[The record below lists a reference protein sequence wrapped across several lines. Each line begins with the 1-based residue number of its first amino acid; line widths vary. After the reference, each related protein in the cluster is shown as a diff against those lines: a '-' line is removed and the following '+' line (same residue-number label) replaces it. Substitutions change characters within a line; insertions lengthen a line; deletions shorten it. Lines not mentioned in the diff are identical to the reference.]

1 MEGSEAPKT
10 LTTVFLDGTEIC
22 KKMLQL
28 PSIADIL
35 DACKSSLT
43 CNAECDRLLKF
54 NTDFNEYID
63 TDINGNVGN
72 LDKYHILFKSTK
84 PKHSREQLA
93 EPPGTDA
100 AGPSGQLEAEQFS
113 SCTTH
118 PSSQLNSR
126 GQIDGAHGF
135 NAASLTALLESKARS
150 VLAEYEKSGTL
161 SVTSRKLIVK
171 IGVSDLVERRGFY
184 PSSADKQNLAKS
196 LITVFPSLKIKIQEE
211 NEGFE
216 HFYDPVSHC
225 GFIEMKLRNLRRTL
239 HDDQRLY
246 RKRGRSSNPSGV
258 SITLEVIADGEEES
272 IKEWITS
279 TKRMRPSPENIA
291 SIKMG
296 MEKTYTNRRLWI
308 TSKSPTVAE
317 VFQQYPRFVDM
328 PYLTG
333 TSIPSLLE
341 GSPEEAV
348 GVHQPKLVCLG
359 HPRTVAQYVIIAKND
374 NVAIPLQD
382 EGLTC
387 AIDKLFK
394 VFWVCNMAYPAQ
406 LESVYSFFEYV
417 YDMPISGGKRSKV
430 VELIAKLQAV
440 LL

>member
-1 MEGSEAPKT
+1 M
-10 LTTVFLDGTEIC
+10 
-22 KKMLQL
+22 QL
-28 PSIADIL
+28 VQVVNWRL
-35 DACKSSLT
+35 SSS
-43 CNAECDRLLKF
+43 
-54 NTDFNEYID
+54 
-63 TDINGNVGN
+63 V
-72 LDKYHILFKSTK
+72 
-84 PKHSREQLA
+84 PVQLIQA
-93 EPPGTDA
+93 VN
-100 AGPSGQLEAEQFS
+100 
-113 SCTTH
+113 C
-118 PSSQLNSR
+118 
-126 GQIDGAHGF
+126 
-135 NAASLTALLESKARS
+135 
-150 VLAEYEKSGTL
+150 
-161 SVTSRKLIVK
+161 
-171 IGVSDLVERRGFY
+171 Y

-328 PYLTG
+328 PYLLDAEFGKMFPGKEDLFLRKWEGHIVPKLLKVATLENDPHVLPAGEESDEFLCFRALQMLTHYLPPTASGRAKGWAKCSVKSALSYILDIKPTG